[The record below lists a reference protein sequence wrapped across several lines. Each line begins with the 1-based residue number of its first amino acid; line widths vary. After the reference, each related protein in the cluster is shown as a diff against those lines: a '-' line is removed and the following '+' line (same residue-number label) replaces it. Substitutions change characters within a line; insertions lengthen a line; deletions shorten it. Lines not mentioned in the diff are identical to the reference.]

1 MGDKSIRKEDK
12 KKKKPK
18 KDIIVPGVA
27 NPTTKKYE

>member
-18 KDIIVPGVA
+18 KDVVA
-27 NPTTKKYE
+27 KPISSSVKKED

>member
-18 KDIIVPGVA
+18 KEVA
-27 NPTTKKYE
+27 VSKPVSSGIKNDK